1 MIRKFLMS
9 LAVLVGL
16 FAIGELASRAIWS
29 VADLSL
35 SAENAHLIDHPT
47 RLWVQAPNAS
57 FTLPEHG
64 ELQTNE
70 LGLRDGPVAI
80 PKPAGEHRILS
91 LGESSTWGHGVR
103 QSDTYSTLL
112 ERMMTT
118 PGRAVNVINAGVPA
132 YTVQQ
137 SAVYLAEEGARL
149 QPDVV
154 MVYHQTNDFLPSGG
168 IDTHNPLVRLTASDR
183 ELIRRRRPL
192 APVLR
197 VLFASRLYLVLRNA
211 FLRMPSSIP
220 DAASVPN
227 GPVRVPEADRRAALD
242 SMLQSA
248 RAIGA
253 TLAVVQPL
261 YAIDHTEDRLLRD
274 WCAANQQLYIE
285 TDDIRRRLGRDIQR
299 WFFPD
304 GVHPRPP
311 AHRLIA
317 ERIASRLP

>member
-1 MIRKFLMS
+1 MTRKFLMS
-9 LAVLVGL
+9 LAVLMGL

-35 SAENAHLIDHPT
+35 SPENAHLIDHPT

-57 FTLPEHG
+57 FILPEHG
-64 ELQTNE
+64 ELRTNE
-70 LGLRDGPVAI
+70 LGLRDGPVTI
-80 PKPAGEHRILS
+80 PKPTGEHRILS

-118 PGRAVNVINAGVPA
+118 PGRTVNVINAGVPA

-197 VLFASRLYLVLRNA
+197 VLFTSRLYLVLRNA

-299 WFFPD
+299 WFFAD